1 MIELRNI
8 SKAYR
13 TLNGW
18 HQVFENISLTL
29 PTDRNI
35 GILGLNGAGKSTL
48 LRLISGVE
56 SPDSG
61 EIYRDVRVSYPIG
74 FKGGFQNWLSGRE
87 NARFIG
93 RIHGIPLKELEEFVQ
108 EFTELGEYYDMP
120 IKTYSSGMRGR
131 LAFAVSMAIDFDCYL
146 ADEINASGDRRFK
159 AKYHETFVEKHRQA
173 SMIMVSHQS
182 DAIKKFCDMS
192 AVIHGGEIH
201 LFDTVK
207 QGMEFY
213 ENF

>member
-13 TLNGW
+13 TLTGW
-18 HQVFENISLTL
+18 HQVFDNVSVTL

-56 SPDSG
+56 NPDSG

-74 FKGGFQNWLSGRE
+74 FKGGFQAWLSGRE

-93 RIHGIPLKELEEFVQ
+93 RIHGAPLKELEKFVQ
-108 EFTELGEYYDMP
+108 DFTELGHYYDMP
-120 IKTYSSGMRGR
+120 IRTYSSGMKSR

-146 ADEINASGDRRFK
+146 TDEVSASGDRRFRE
-159 AKYHETFVEKHRQA
+159 KYHDTFVEKHKIS
-173 SMIMVSHQS
+173 SMIMVSHQ
-182 DAIKKFCDMS
+182 AKEIEKFCDMS
-192 AVIHGGEIH
+192 AVIHGGEIR
-201 LFDTVK
+201 LFDTVE
-207 QGMEFY
+207 QGLEFY
-213 ENF
+213 ENI